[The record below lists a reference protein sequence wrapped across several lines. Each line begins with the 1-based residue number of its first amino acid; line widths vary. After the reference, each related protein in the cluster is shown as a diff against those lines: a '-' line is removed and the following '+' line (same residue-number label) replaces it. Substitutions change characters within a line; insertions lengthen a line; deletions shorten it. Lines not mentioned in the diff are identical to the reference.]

1 MVLAT
6 TWLPLFVQRNKGSA
20 MFIDFS
26 QYEVKAPKIKSYKCQ
41 SCGAIYYPAPM
52 ICSKCNARRDPVTG
66 KGWETFDLE
75 GPCTLL
81 TWTRAWNLPEGYTKK
96 YMLFGIVQFEN
107 GLRASGRLEVD
118 NPVIGMKL
126 TATVVESDER
136 PGKPVKVFVFK

>member
-1 MVLAT
+1 
-6 TWLPLFVQRNKGSA
+6 

-26 QYEVKAPKIKSYKCQ
+26 QYEVKAPKIKAYKCQ
-41 SCGAIYYPAPM
+41 NCGAIYYPAPM
-52 ICSKCNARRDPVTG
+52 ICSKCNTRRDPVTG
-66 KGWETFDLE
+66 KGWESFDLE

-81 TWTRAWNLPEGYTKK
+81 TWTRLWNLPEGYTKK

-107 GLRASGRLEVD
+107 GLRASGRLEVE

-126 TATVVESDER
+126 TATVIESDER